1 MGYTNVTW
9 DFLRFWIFGPFLVP
23 GRLKNRLFFE
33 KMPFFWTLRL
43 QKWAKKSK
51 SQKIPS
57 NVCITHKM
65 GLLYQ
70 KRGFKSELEP
80 KWNIFQKWRV
90 EVLSHFSIHFR
101 GKQGKN
107 ARRGQL
113 WRVVSRQPL
122 WIEAKVSP
130 FWKLD
135 IQGYNIHQNERK
147 FFQNPKTPLNLG
159 LLLRLWLWPCYLDLG
174 L

>member
-1 MGYTNVTW
+1 MCTVFY
-9 DFLRFWIFGPFLVP
+9 LP
-23 GRLKNRLFFE
+23 GSKNGRKNLNLE
-33 KMPFFWTLRL
+33 
-43 QKWAKKSK
+43 KSK
-51 SQKIPS
+51 VVFVQPL
-57 NVCITHKM
+57 KM
-65 GLLYQ
+65 GLLCQ
-70 KRGFKSELEP
+70 KRSFKSELEP

-90 EVLSHFSIHFR
+90 KVLSHFSIHFR

-147 FFQNPKTPLNLG
+147 FFQNSKTPSVP
-159 LLLRLWLWPCYLDLG
+159 LWSPPFIQKKIPTPILIGPEILSTPVVGGAHYEFTPFSRSVSLS
-174 L
+174 